1 MEKRSIERHLME
13 EFIHLDG
20 GEGSI
25 PARTIDVSRN
35 GMRVVVNRPHGFDE
49 IHRISVNLPGAG
61 GDGIPCRIRRSEMGT
76 DQWEIGLEFDGD
88 TDARMLLIERW
99 LESVEKRKPDTDSA
113 PTESRQ
119 VPRTRCT
126 INDISCSDRN
136 LEIVSA
142 EDISVDGMLIRARG
156 KISSGEL
163 LSLTMNLPEI
173 QRPIQFTANIAYVV
187 DNGPDAL
194 FSAGISVEEM
204 KETDRNRLRKFI
216 VDVSSGVAMLE
227 YHKLL
232 EKEEP
237 SEEFRIGGEHVAAVM
252 KTLAE
257 EGLILNLLDEEG
269 LRILETQVESIED
282 SGFTAAAPKLT
293 TGTAFFSFTRDTA
306 SFSFSALRSGWKN
319 GIGEFRMPVSIYRG
333 EKRSGRRETAEGSIE
348 LTFSSPEDAVSGK
361 VIDSSRRGILCI
373 IPENAFAEVLPE
385 AGQSLDISL
394 SGRSIPAE
402 VRHIVRDVDDAG
414 KSVYRIGLET
424 GIRRCIPETTTYDE
438 KSWDDSW
445 NGTQRALGD
454 TSLIRPR
461 TVSYTD
467 HEGRL
472 ISALLHIIDPGKP
485 CTAVLIPPA
494 FGKKKETLA
503 PLALTLMAHF
513 VEAGENLAVLRYDGI
528 NRPGESANANSNAR
542 RGYEMIGY
550 RIDQGYTDLEASMSW
565 IQNNPIFKA
574 EKTVLISFS
583 MAALDARRL
592 QVSQGAPKADYWISV
607 MGVSSSQGA
616 LRNILG
622 GLDVIANH
630 RMGLPIGTMG
640 MLGQLIDMDR
650 MAADMTRLGYATA
663 ADAREAMSR
672 IESPVTWIY
681 GAFDKWMVPEEI
693 KDVMSIASAGSREI
707 IEIPTAHNLRT
718 SDDAISSFQMISDAI
733 FRNLKGREAPA
744 VSPDKS
750 ELLDLLTRER
760 ERVMEKEELDTKRYW
775 KGYLVGEN
783 EDDEGYDFYGKLV
796 EFQEFIQLEAVLL
809 DPRPG
814 ESIADMGCGT
824 GLVSEAILSYLA
836 DGNRDLKGTR
846 FTAVDLVDEALA
858 KARNK
863 YRNLCEFRT
872 NLNDVEDSWIP
883 MNLEPDA
890 LAGIRS
896 ILDSPDK
903 RLQGIEGLRDRVQ
916 GLKSEFVDRLS
927 DFPTGMMSEILM
939 GKRLNSE
946 ILVTIDA
953 LESYGDALVLKDLNR
968 AARFL
973 VGNLDEDDL
982 KPSRRLGSG
991 GLAPPR
997 LAQIRSSDLLLA
1009 VLDFGDWDRDG
1020 KIPIEEACFDAIS
1033 ASLFLSYL
1041 FAPGEAVKE
1050 FARMLKPGG
1059 RLLIS
1064 TMKPDSDISGIFTS
1078 YIAEQSASDAKSAID
1093 EERELN
1099 LRKARTMLNE
1109 AAALFSLEEDGW
1121 FRFFDEKELISMM
1134 RNAGFTD
1141 IKCYGS
1147 LGTPNQAIIVTGIK
1161 KRV

>member
-35 GMRVVVNRPHGFDE
+35 GMRVVVNHPHGFDE

-99 LESVEKRKPDTDSA
+99 LESLEKRKPETDSA

-126 INDISCSDRN
+126 INEISCSDRE
-136 LEIVSA
+136 LEILSA
-142 EDISVDGMLIRARG
+142 EDISVDGMLLRARG
-156 KISSGEL
+156 NVSSGDL

-173 QRPIQFTANIAYVV
+173 LRPIQFTACIAYVV
-187 DNGPDAL
+187 DNGPEAP

-204 KETDRNRLRKFI
+204 KETDRNRLRNFI
-216 VDVSSGVAMLE
+216 VDISSGVAMLE

-237 SEEFRIGGEHVAAVM
+237 SEEFRIQGEDIVTM
-252 KTLAE
+252 METLAD
-257 EGLILNLLDEEG
+257 EGLTLNLLDEEG
-269 LRILETQVESIED
+269 LRILETHVENIEKN
-282 SGFTAAAPKLT
+282 GFTAAAPELI

-306 SFSFSALRSGWKN
+306 SFSFSATRSGWKN
-319 GIGEFRMPVSIYRG
+319 GIGEFRMPVNIYRG
-333 EKRSGRRETAEGSIE
+333 EKRSGRRETTEGSIE
-348 LTFSSPEDAVSGK
+348 LTFSSPEDAVSGQ

-373 IPENAFAEVLPE
+373 IPEKAFGDDSPA

-394 SGRSIPAE
+394 NGRSIPGE
-402 VRHIVRDVDDAG
+402 VRHIVQDLDDTG
-414 KSVYRIGLET
+414 NSVYRIGLET
-424 GIRRCIPETTTYDE
+424 GISRCSPETTIYDE
-438 KSWDDSW
+438 KNWDNSW
-445 NGTQRALGD
+445 NGPQRALGES
-454 TSLIRPR
+454 SLVRPR
-461 TVSYTD
+461 TVSYLD
-467 HEGRL
+467 HEGRQ
-472 ISALLHIIDPGKP
+472 ISALLHIIDAEKP
-485 CTAVLIPPA
+485 CTAILIPPA
-494 FGKKKETLA
+494 FGKKKEALA
-503 PLALTLMAHF
+503 PLALTLMAQF
-513 VEAGENLAVLRYDGI
+513 KEAGENLAVLRYDGI

-565 IQNNPIFKA
+565 IQDNPIFKA

-592 QVSQGAPKADYWISV
+592 QSAPGAPRADYWISV

-650 MAADMTRLGYATA
+650 MAFDMTRLGYATA

-672 IESPVTWIY
+672 INTPVTWIY
-681 GAFDKWMVPEEI
+681 GAFDKWMIPEEI
-693 KDVMSIASAGSREI
+693 KDVMSIASPGDREI

-733 FRNLKGREAPA
+733 LRRLKGRKVSP

-760 ERVMEKEELDTKRYW
+760 ERVMEKEQLDAKRYW

-783 EDDEGYDFYGKLV
+783 KDDEGYDFYGKLV
-796 EFQEFIQLEAVLL
+796 EFQEFIQLEVSLL

-824 GLVSEAILSYLA
+824 GLVSEAILAYLSDA
-836 DGNRDLKGTR
+836 GRNLKGTR

-858 KARNK
+858 KAKVK
-863 YRNLCEFRT
+863 YRNLCKSRR
-872 NLNDVEDSWIP
+872 NLDDVEDHWIP
-883 MNLEPDA
+883 MDLEPDA

-896 ILDSPDK
+896 LVDSPDSG
-903 RLQGIEGLRDRVQ
+903 LSGIEALRDRVK
-916 GLKSEFVDRLS
+916 GLKSDFVDRLS
-927 DFPTGMMSEILM
+927 DFPSPMMSEILI
-939 GKRLNSE
+939 GGRLGPE
-946 ILVTIDA
+946 TLDAIDG
-953 LESYGDALVLKDLNR
+953 LDSPGDALVLKDLNR

-973 VGNLDEDDL
+973 NGDLDEEDL
-982 KPSRRLGSG
+982 KPSRRLGFGSIE
-991 GLAPPR
+991 PHR
-997 LAQIRSSDLLLA
+997 LAQIRSSDLFLA

-1020 KIPIEEACFDAIS
+1020 KIPLEEARFDAIS
-1033 ASLFLSYL
+1033 GSLFLSYL

-1064 TMKPDSDISGIFTS
+1064 TMKPDSDISGIFTR
-1078 YIAEQSASDAKSAID
+1078 YIAEQSTLDAQSAKD
-1093 EERELN
+1093 EDRERN
-1099 LRKARTMLNE
+1099 LREARTMLNE

-1121 FRFFDEKELISMM
+1121 FRFFDENELISMM
-1134 RNAGFTD
+1134 RKAGFTG
-1141 IKCYGS
+1141 IRSYGS

-1161 KRV
+1161 KKV